1 MTIRDLDQS
10 DYEADGAA
18 AAAAGYFSDADLSY
32 MNSGQLREA
41 LHYAIENS
49 LSPAYHLLL
58 ARLIV
63 DRVADPD
70 GPDADDILRS
80 AYIDADQVVAP
91 MINRFTGQDGV
102 LTDADR
108 AGIYG
113 TGRTLAEIE
122 GGDPRYG
129 MPDDEPVK
137 GLTVMRRDGAPPP
150 VQAEPEELLTDL
162 HKIAARARDVIVEAV
177 GGYAFAFQ
185 YLYPYT
191 SDSAEII
198 EARWIGLDQGIAI
211 INRRRTPTF
220 KDPS

>member
-1 MTIRDLDQS
+1 
-10 DYEADGAA
+10 
-18 AAAAGYFSDADLSY
+18 
-32 MNSGQLREA
+32 
-41 LHYAIENS
+41 
-49 LSPAYHLLL
+49 
-58 ARLIV
+58 
-63 DRVADPD
+63 
-70 GPDADDILRS
+70 
-80 AYIDADQVVAP
+80 

-102 LTDADR
+102 LTAADR

-137 GLTVMRRDGAPPP
+137 GLTVMRPDGAPPP